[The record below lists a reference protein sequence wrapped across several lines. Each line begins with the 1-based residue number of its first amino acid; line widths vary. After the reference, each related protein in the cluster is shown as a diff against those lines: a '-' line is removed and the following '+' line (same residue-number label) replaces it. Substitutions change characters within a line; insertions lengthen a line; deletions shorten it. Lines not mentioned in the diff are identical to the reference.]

1 MGMGGVLQVGKSGMQ
16 AARAGVS
23 TAGHNIAN
31 ANTEGYSRQRVQTTA
46 ESPSAR
52 EAGRIT
58 IGQGASVTRV
68 DRINNDYIDRQLRS
82 TGRDLAFAEE
92 REVVL
97 RQTEDIFNEMNGE
110 GLNRLMSKFF
120 NEFRKLS
127 SEPENLALRESVR
140 ESANSL
146 VNDFRRLKTQ
156 MNDVRSHID
165 SRIEGYVRE
174 INQLSGE
181 VRDLNVKIRQ
191 VEIAGGSPN
200 DLLDQRDVALR
211 KLGALVDVTSYK
223 DKDGSMMVDLRGL
236 GPLITNGDAE
246 QFSVART
253 PANDSGKPHNS
264 VDVYAGHASGVPVT
278 DRLTTGKLGALLKT
292 RDETLSAMANKMDII
307 AFEVSRAVNE
317 IHRVGFTRDGVTGVD
332 FFKPLEK
339 VEGASENI
347 TLSDA
352 LRMSSH
358 NIAAAAQPDSPGD
371 NRVALAISGL
381 QGMRL
386 LDGGKATVD
395 DFYNSIISE
404 VGVTA
409 NQNKATMNQ
418 NRDIMTQLSK
428 MREQV
433 SGVSIDEET
442 TQLMQYQHAFDASA
456 RVVRVADELMKIVLD
471 LKR

>member
-1 MGMGGVLQVGKSGMQ
+1 MQ

-31 ANTEGYSRQRVQTTA
+31 ANTEGYSRQRVHQAA
-46 ESPSAR
+46 EKPT
-52 EAGRIT
+52 GRDMH
-58 IGQGASVTRV
+58 ASYVGSGTKIERV
-68 DRINNDYIDRQLRS
+68 DRVNNEYIDRQLRT
-82 TGRDLAFAEE
+82 TGRDVAFAEE

-156 MNDVRSHID
+156 INDVTAHID
-165 SRIEGYVRE
+165 SRIEGHVRE
-174 INQLSGE
+174 INQLSSE
-181 VRDLNVKIRQ
+181 VSDLNVKIRQ

-200 DLLDQRDVALR
+200 DLFDQRDLALR
-211 KLGALVDVTSYK
+211 KLGALVDVSSYK
-223 DKDGSMMVDLRGL
+223 EKDGSLMVDLRGL
-236 GPLITNGDAE
+236 GPLITTGDAQ
-246 QFSVART
+246 QFTVART
-253 PANDSGKPHNS
+253 PANGSGKAENS
-264 VDVYAGHASGVPVT
+264 FDVYAGHASGVPIT
-278 DRLTTGKLGALLKT
+278 ERLTTGKLGALIKT
-292 RDETLSAMANKMDII
+292 RDETLSAMSKKMDII
-307 AFEVSRAVNE
+307 AFELSRTVNE
-317 IHRVGFTRDGVTGVD
+317 IHRMGFTRDGVSGVD
-332 FFKPLEK
+332 FFKPIA
-339 VEGASENI
+339 GADGAADNI
-347 TLSDA
+347 MLSDA
-352 LRMSSH
+352 LRASSH
-358 NIAAAAQPDSPGD
+358 NIAAAGQPNAPGD

-381 QGMRL
+381 QGMRI
-386 LDGGKATVD
+386 LDGGKATMD
-395 DFYNSIISE
+395 DFYNSIVAE

-409 NQNKATMNQ
+409 NQNKATLNQ

-442 TQLMQYQHAFDASA
+442 TQLMQFQHAFDASA
-456 RVVRVADELMKIVLD
+456 RVIHVADELMKTVLD

>member
-1 MGMGGVLQVGKSGMQ
+1 MGGVLQIGKSGMQ

-31 ANTEGYSRQRVQTTA
+31 ANAEGYSRQRVHQSA
-46 ESPSAR
+46 EKP
-52 EAGRIT
+52 AGRDMHATYVGRGTKIE
-58 IGQGASVTRV
+58 RV
-68 DRINNDYIDRQLRS
+68 DRVNNEYIDRQLRT

-92 REVVL
+92 REVIL

-140 ESANSL
+140 ESANAL
-146 VNDFRRLKTQ
+146 VNDFRRLKAQ
-156 MNDVRSHID
+156 INDVSSHID
-165 SRIEGYVRE
+165 SRVEGHVRE
-174 INQLSGE
+174 INQLSSE
-181 VRDLNVKIRQ
+181 ICDLNVKISQ
-191 VEIAGGSPN
+191 IEIAGGSPN
-200 DLLDQRDVALR
+200 DLLDQRDRAVK
-211 KLGALVDVTSYK
+211 KLGALVDVSCHK
-223 DKDGSMMVDLRGL
+223 EKDGALMVELRGL
-236 GPLITNGDAE
+236 GPLITTRNAE
-246 QFSVART
+246 QFTVART
-253 PANDSGKPHNS
+253 PANGSGKPSNAF
-264 VDVYAGHASGVPVT
+264 DVYAGQISGVPVT
-278 DRLTTGKLGALLKT
+278 ERLTTGKLGALLKT
-292 RDETLSAMANKMDII
+292 RDETLATMSNKMDII
-307 AFEVSRAVNE
+307 AYELSRAVNE
-317 IHRVGFTRDGVTGVD
+317 VHRMGFTRDGISGVD
-332 FFKPLEK
+332 FFRPLEK
-339 VEGASENI
+339 IDGASDGI
-347 TLSDA
+347 MLSDA
-352 LRMSSH
+352 LRASSH
-358 NIAAAAQPDSPGD
+358 NIAAAGQPDSPGD

-395 DFYNSIISE
+395 DFYNSIVAE

-409 NQNKATMNQ
+409 NQNKATLNQ
-418 NRDIMTQLSK
+418 NRDVMTQLSK

-456 RVVRVADELMKIVLD
+456 RVIHVADELMKTVLD